1 MKGIELAAVQERF
14 ADIVWANEP
23 ISSGDLV
30 KVCEKELSW
39 KKPTT
44 YTVLRK
50 LCEKGLLQNVDGIV
64 SSRISKEE
72 FYSAKSEQIIED
84 SYEGSLPAFIAAFTS
99 HKKLSKKALNRT
111 MWRHAN
117 TLEWANNY
125 ERMQASGFAYAMLPV
140 IEELYD
146 TDEERSE
153 NLKRH
158 LRFYNTHPSTSAAI
172 SCDSVSVTYSARW
185 RCSRVMS

>member
-1 MKGIELAAVQERF
+1 MKSIELAAVQERF

-30 KVCEKELSW
+30 KVCEKELNW

-99 HKKLSKKALNRT
+99 HKKLSKKEVDEIQKMIDAFKK
-111 MWRHAN
+111 
-117 TLEWANNY
+117 E
-125 ERMQASGFAYAMLPV
+125 G
-140 IEELYD
+140 EE
-146 TDEERSE
+146 
-153 NLKRH
+153 
-158 LRFYNTHPSTSAAI
+158 P
-172 SCDSVSVTYSARW
+172 
-185 RCSRVMS
+185 